1 MEKLAEAWEQLLED
15 ISSSFHVSTINSV
28 LKRIKVENGDSGK
41 VILLFPNHFS
51 SNLINDEQKD
61 LIRAGFAHSL
71 LIDPDYIV
79 FSVSEEGLEP
89 VHGSNPSP
97 TPPPAPAP
105 ARAAESQEMPRVH
118 GRVPGKARLRPD
130 FTFDTFVAGDG
141 NLEALA
147 AARKVAGNPGSA
159 YNPLFIYGSV
169 GLGKTHLLQAV
180 GSMACLHFPNLKVKY
195 CTIEDFTSRFIGA
208 IQSGTMPAFREEFR
222 SLDLLLID
230 DVQFLSKKT
239 ETQEELFHTFN
250 ALFLT
255 GGQIV
260 FTSDRSPY
268 EFDTKDIQVRLISRF
283 GSGLVCD
290 ILPPEF
296 ETRRAILES
305 KAARHRLTVPAE
317 ILELIATKIQ
327 NNVRNLESSL
337 LRFKNFHETYGRN
350 PALGEME
357 ELIKDLLGFS
367 ARPKVG
373 VDQIKSIIST
383 HFGLSPD
390 DLEGSSRK
398 KNIVYPRMLAMYFA
412 RKNTK
417 LSLSEIGQAFGGRDH
432 STVIHANNKILE
444 LIESDPH
451 VLRDVSTIEKILG

>member
-1 MEKLAEAWEQLLED
+1 MENLAGAWEQLLEQL
-15 ISSSFHVSTINSV
+15 SSSFHPSTIESI
-28 LKRIKVENGDSGK
+28 LKRMQIEDGDDGQ
-41 VILLFPNHFS
+41 VRLLFPNHFS
-51 SNLINDEQKD
+51 FNL
-61 LIRAGFAHSL
+61 
-71 LIDPDYIV
+71 
-79 FSVSEEGLEP
+79 VSEEQKELLGNGFARNLDIEPSQIHFGVSEDGLEP
-89 VHGSNPSP
+89 VHGSSP
-97 TPPPAPAP
+97 VPTAPTAPPVAVAEAPEPPRIHGQTPRKP
-105 ARAAESQEMPRVH
+105 
-118 GRVPGKARLRPD
+118 RLRAD
-130 FTFDTFVAGDG
+130 FSFESFVPGDG

-147 AARKVAGNPGSA
+147 AAKKVAGNPGSA

-169 GLGKTHLLQAV
+169 GLGKTHLLQAI
-180 GSMACLHFPNLKVKY
+180 GWLAGRLFPNLTIKY
-195 CTIEDFTSRFIGA
+195 CTIEEFTSRFIGA
-208 IQSGTMPAFREEFR
+208 IQGGTMPRFRDDFR

-250 ALFLT
+250 YLNLS

-268 EFDTKDIQVRLISRF
+268 EFDTKDIQIRLISRF

-305 KAARHRLTVPAE
+305 KAARLHLTVPGE

-337 LRFKNFHETYGRN
+337 LRFKNFTETYGRN
-350 PALGEME
+350 PALAEME
-357 ELIKDLLGFS
+357 DLIKDLLGFS

-373 VDQIKSIIST
+373 VEQIKSIVAT
-383 HFGLSPD
+383 HYGLSPD

-398 KNIVYPRMLAMYFA
+398 KNLVYPRMLAMYFA

-417 LSLSEIGQAFGGRDH
+417 LSLSEIGQSFGGQDH
-432 STVIHANNKILE
+432 STVIHANNKIID

-451 VLRDVSTIEKILG
+451 VQRDVVNIEKILG